1 MNETIIE
8 YDINYEE
15 YLRGLF
21 PDKKEIVDDILKDNL
36 KHIIY
41 SQIGRDTK
49 RNGETFHI
57 AEKYKIFDME
67 SKKNLYIDDQR
78 IDPGLKE
85 LMWICNSHYTNRQD
99 ETLVKEIT
107 YKKTLIYL
115 HFPCGILNSL
125 MELLSEHIRKRLL

>member
-67 SKKNLYIDDQR
+67 SKKNLYIDDRR

-99 ETLVKEIT
+99 EILVKEIT
-107 YKKTLIYL
+107 YKKYET
-115 HFPCGILNSL
+115 
-125 MELLSEHIRKRLL
+125 

>member
-41 SQIGRDTK
+41 SQIGRDMNPMTI
-49 RNGETFHI
+49 GIT
-57 AEKYKIFDME
+57 IF
-67 SKKNLYIDDQR
+67 
-78 IDPGLKE
+78 G
-85 LMWICNSHYTNRQD
+85 
-99 ETLVKEIT
+99 
-107 YKKTLIYL
+107 
-115 HFPCGILNSL
+115 
-125 MELLSEHIRKRLL
+125 

>member
-1 MNETIIE
+1 MQRKR
-8 YDINYEE
+8 Y
-15 YLRGLF
+15 
-21 PDKKEIVDDILKDNL
+21 
-36 KHIIY
+36 
-41 SQIGRDTK
+41 TK

-107 YKKTLIYL
+107 YKKYET
-115 HFPCGILNSL
+115 
-125 MELLSEHIRKRLL
+125 

>member
-57 AEKYKIFDME
+57 AEKYKFLTWSQRKI
-67 SKKNLYIDDQR
+67 YI
-78 IDPGLKE
+78 
-85 LMWICNSHYTNRQD
+85 LMIS
-99 ETLVKEIT
+99 V
-107 YKKTLIYL
+107 LI
-115 HFPCGILNSL
+115 PD
-125 MELLSEHIRKRLL
+125 

>member
-49 RNGETFHI
+49 RNGETFQ
-57 AEKYKIFDME
+57 
-67 SKKNLYIDDQR
+67 SKKNLYINDQR

-107 YKKTLIYL
+107 YKKYVT
-115 HFPCGILNSL
+115 
-125 MELLSEHIRKRLL
+125 

>member
-49 RNGETFHI
+49 RNG
-57 AEKYKIFDME
+57 
-67 SKKNLYIDDQR
+67 
-78 IDPGLKE
+78 
-85 LMWICNSHYTNRQD
+85 
-99 ETLVKEIT
+99 
-107 YKKTLIYL
+107 
-115 HFPCGILNSL
+115 
-125 MELLSEHIRKRLL
+125 

>member
-15 YLRGLF
+15 YLRSLF
-21 PDKKEIVDDILKDNL
+21 PDKKEIVDEILKNNL

-49 RNGETFHI
+49 RNGETFYT

-85 LMWICNSHYTNRQD
+85 LMYIIHLYSHNR
-99 ETLVKEIT
+99 
-107 YKKTLIYL
+107 KTR
-115 HFPCGILNSL
+115 S
-125 MELLSEHIRKRLL
+125 R